1 MTLMFPK
8 PDRKKEKREKDRARS
23 ERRSAFH
30 IAVLAAANHKCENPF
45 CVSILKRRRDLL
57 EAHHIIKRSHK
68 GPDTK
73 ENGLCLCRICHERAE
88 RGYTTPK
95 GDRITAMQFQLHI
108 LHALKDR
115 HDFRHGD
122 ALEYLERRVFS

>member
-8 PDRKKEKREKDRARS
+8 PNRKKEKRAKDRARS
-23 ERRSAFH
+23 KRRSAFH
-30 IAVLAAANHKCENPF
+30 EEVLAVAGFQCENPL
-45 CVSILKRRRDLL
+45 CISILKRRREYL

-88 RGYTTPK
+88 NGYNTPK

-115 HDFRHGD
+115 PNFRHGA
-122 ALEYLERRVFS
+122 ALDYLERRVF

>member
-8 PDRKKEKREKDRARS
+8 PNRKKEKRAKDKARA

-30 IAVLAAANHKCENPF
+30 WAVLEAAKFKCENPF
-45 CVSILKRRRDLL
+45 CVSILKRNRERL

-73 ENGLCLCRICHERAE
+73 ENGLCLCPVCHRRAE
-88 RGYTTPK
+88 QGYDTPK

-115 HDFRHGD
+115 PDFRHGD
-122 ALEYLERRVFS
+122 ALDYLERRVFS